1 MDKAK
6 TTAPPPVAGGG
17 RRWSAI
23 TWPRAFKSAAYRRFW
38 YASAVLAFGFWMERL
53 AVGWL
58 VLETT
63 GSVFLTALSFAV
75 RSAPSLLFAPLGGAT
90 ADRIDRRKILVI
102 APLAS
107 AAVAASIAAVVA
119 VGIDAAW
126 PVLAAVAVGGIA
138 HNFEMPARLAFISD
152 LVGRRDAMN
161 GIALHSV
168 GTRTVGLF
176 GALAGGV
183 VIATVG
189 PTVVFSVGAAVFLIG
204 AALMRTVAPPA
215 LKPRRDSGSL
225 LRSAFDGLRL
235 MASLPAVATLLVL
248 AMVVEIFAFS
258 FQALL
263 PSVAKDVLSVGAL
276 GLGALTTMAGVGGLI
291 GSLAL
296 AAAGDV
302 GRKGL
307 LILAVALVY
316 GVAILGFGASSLFVI
331 SLVVIVVVG
340 VMAASFD
347 ALQWTLLQAGVP
359 DKMRGRVLGGWM
371 LAIGFGWVGHLEVG
385 ALGEAF
391 GVQTALL
398 INGTVVAVVAVL
410 ALVLARRLRAS

>member
-1 MDKAK
+1 MNE
-6 TTAPPPVAGGG
+6 TNTRAPRPIVGGG

-23 TWPRAFKSAAYRRFW
+23 TWPRAFKNAAYRRFW

-58 VLETT
+58 VLDTT

-75 RSAPSLLFAPLGGAT
+75 RSAPSLLFAPLGGAL
-90 ADRIDRRKILVI
+90 ADRVDRRRILVI
-102 APLAS
+102 APLAG
-107 AAVAASIAAVVA
+107 AAVSVAIAAVVV
-119 VGIDAAW
+119 VGIDTAW

-138 HNFEMPARLAFISD
+138 HNFEMPARGAFISD

-168 GTRTVGLF
+168 GTRAVGLF

-189 PTVVFSVGAAVFLIG
+189 PTVVFSVSAVVFLIG
-204 AALMRTVAPPA
+204 AAVMRTVPSPA
-215 LKPRRDSGSL
+215 QKPRRDSGSL
-225 LRSAFDGLRL
+225 LGSAIEGLRF
-235 MASLPAVATLLVL
+235 MVSLPAVATLMVL
-248 AMVVEIFAFS
+248 AIVVEIFAFS
-258 FQALL
+258 YQAVL
-263 PSVAKDVLSVGAL
+263 PSVAKDVLGLGAL
-276 GLGALTTMAGVGGLI
+276 GLGALATMGGVGGLI

-302 GRKGL
+302 RRKGL

-316 GVAILGFGASSLFVI
+316 GVAILGFGASSLFAV
-331 SLVVIVVVG
+331 SLVVILVVG
-340 VMAASFD
+340 VMAATFD

-359 DKMRGRVLGGWM
+359 DSMRGRVLGGWV

-385 ALGEAF
+385 ALGEAL

-398 INGTVVAVVAVL
+398 INGAVVAVVALL
-410 ALVLARRLRAS
+410 ALVFARRLRAS